1 MLDQKVTNV
10 GYKDF
15 EFLTSR
21 LRIFAG
27 QSSSAPSTA
36 FSNESFLEAK
46 RWLPLLHL
54 FHRQIEDSANLT
66 KMSLSLHVRRSLQT
80 VDPAPGRA
88 DRPEAE
94 REQRLNGEIGR
105 LQPILLTKD
114 MLPSVTQGRP
124 LMIQACKNT

>member
-1 MLDQKVTNV
+1 
-10 GYKDF
+10 
-15 EFLTSR
+15 
-21 LRIFAG
+21 
-27 QSSSAPSTA
+27 
-36 FSNESFLEAK
+36 
-46 RWLPLLHL
+46 
-54 FHRQIEDSANLT
+54 
-66 KMSLSLHVRRSLQT
+66 MSLSLHVRRSLQT